1 MDADFAAQFIKLL
14 HNLGT
19 KGFWTLGCYNR
30 IIGEHLS
37 SVIFSCTQNEA
48 RNYGKYKQ

>member
-1 MDADFAAQFIKLL
+1 MDADFASQFIKVL

-19 KGFWTLGCYNR
+19 KGFWTIRCYEQIFGTQLG
-30 IIGEHLS
+30 

-48 RNYGKYKQ
+48 RNYGE

>member
-1 MDADFAAQFIKLL
+1 MDADFTAQFIKIM

-19 KGFWTLGCYNR
+19 KGFWTILCYNKFF
-30 IIGEHLS
+30 GEQLT

-48 RNYGKYKQ
+48 RNYGSSIF